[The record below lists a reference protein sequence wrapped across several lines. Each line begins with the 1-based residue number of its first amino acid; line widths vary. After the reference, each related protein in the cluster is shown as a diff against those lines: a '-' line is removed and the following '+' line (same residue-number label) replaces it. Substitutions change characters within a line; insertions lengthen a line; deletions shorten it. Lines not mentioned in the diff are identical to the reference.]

1 MEGVDDEEMEQTV
14 ISHCYSKITVS
25 SNEKNISG

>member
-1 MEGVDDEEMEQTV
+1 MEGMDDEEVEKTV
-14 ISHCYSKITVS
+14 ITHCYSKITVS